1 MSHYMQS
8 LKQAARRLKKETYAV
23 YLASTDQ
30 RVPWYARILAGVT
43 VAYAFS
49 PIDLIPDFIPIL
61 GYLDDLII
69 VPLGIWLVLKMI
81 PPQVLAE
88 CREKAAT
95 EIERGKPIN
104 RAATVVIIAIWIGLG
119 ILAAIWLT
127 RIFKR

>member
-1 MSHYMQS
+1 MPS
-8 LKQAARRLKKETYAV
+8 LKQAARQLKKETYAV

-30 RVPWYARILAGVT
+30 RVPWYARILAGLT

-69 VPLGIWLVLKMI
+69 VPVGIWLVLKMI

-88 CREKAAT
+88 CREKAVA

-104 RAATVVIIAIWIGLG
+104 RAVAVAMVAIWIGLG
-119 ILAAIWLT
+119 ILAAMWLKQL
-127 RIFKR
+127 FKR